1 MLLLVTL
8 VCPFGVKLGL
18 FTARIFSHVTQSH
31 LLSTQ
36 KVAHFSF
43 HLPLCSVR
51 FLTANQKAFI
61 LSLFF
66 FTSVNMVILFMV
78 KCGQHT
84 GLLGLYKY
92 PRLDSVLQEWK
103 QKKATQLVLITVWL
117 SLYPV
122 FSLYTNQ
129 VWKKF
134 IRGQTILFW
143 CFQHIPSIAME
154 FKKQKERKI
163 EAQ

>member
-1 MLLLVTL
+1 MLLLVAL

-61 LSLFF
+61 LYLFF
-66 FTSVNMVILFMV
+66 FHF
-78 KCGQHT
+78 CEHG
-84 GLLGLYKY
+84 
-92 PRLDSVLQEWK
+92 DSF
-103 QKKATQLVLITVWL
+103 
-117 SLYPV
+117 YG
-122 FSLYTNQ
+122 Q
-129 VWKKF
+129 VWATYRIAWAIQISSTRFCFAGVETEKSNPTC
-134 IRGQTILFW
+134 IDNCLALIVSCLLFTY
-143 CFQHIPSIAME
+143 PSSL
-154 FKKQKERKI
+154 KEVH
-163 EAQ
+163 